1 VAAWDVNGDGA
12 ADTAALCRDKFG
24 VAAFAATVDVG
35 DEDAVAAV
43 VAPTADALGS
53 IGGFVHAAGI
63 YRWADAADPVGLR
76 TFDEVV
82 AVNLRAEVVVM
93 EALLAH
99 LLAARPGSAVVGV
112 ASVDG
117 LVGQG
122 LIPSYNAT
130 KAGLL
135 GVTRSFAHRFGRDG
149 IRVNA
154 VCPGFID
161 TPMMAPTMANR
172 EIKERLEVSTA
183 LGRVAQPEEIAR
195 VIRFLLC
202 DDASF
207 VHGAAVVADG
217 GFTAVGGRPP
227 TW

>member
-1 VAAWDVNGDGA
+1 
-12 ADTAALCRDKFG
+12 
-24 VAAFAATVDVG
+24 
-35 DEDAVAAV
+35 
-43 VAPTADALGS
+43 
-53 IGGFVHAAGI
+53 
-63 YRWADAADPVGLR
+63 
-76 TFDEVV
+76 
-82 AVNLRAEVVVM
+82 M
-93 EALLAH
+93 EALLPL

-112 ASVDG
+112 ASIDG

-135 GVTRSFAHRFGRDG
+135 GVTRSFAHRFGREG

-161 TPMMAPTMANR
+161 TPMMAPTMANPETR
-172 EIKERLEVSTA
+172 ARLELTTA